1 MSENRPVYEWQE
13 DDAMMRE
20 IVRLEMKVDALER
33 EQDRLDGTVCAQV
46 VFDIIVAVFLFVT
59 TVLK

>member
-1 MSENRPVYEWQE
+1 
-13 DDAMMRE
+13 
-20 IVRLEMKVDALER
+20 VDALER
-33 EQDRLDGTVCAQV
+33 EQDRPDVPFCVQV